1 MPFPGGIMNF
11 ETTEKIDFYLPKVKA
26 FVEDHVIPVEKEI
39 HAQDRPLEER
49 WQPHPEL
56 EPLKEEAKKQGLAPI
71 QLFNLKQDKG
81 ERNNLQAKNKAK
93 VKELIEVL
101 DTEVKKGR
109 SSPGKPVPNDREVS
123 YLPRGFTMS
132 KSN

>member
-49 WQPHPEL
+49 WQPHPE
-56 EPLKEEAKKQGLAPI
+56 
-71 QLFNLKQDKG
+71 
-81 ERNNLQAKNKAK
+81 KAIFIC
-93 VKELIEVL
+93 LL
-101 DTEVKKGR
+101 
-109 SSPGKPVPNDREVS
+109 
-123 YLPRGFTMS
+123 L
-132 KSN
+132 

>member
-1 MPFPGGIMNF
+1 MNF

-56 EPLKEEAKKQGLAPI
+56 EPGVCVCHGPKITNACL
-71 QLFNLKQDKG
+71 
-81 ERNNLQAKNKAK
+81 
-93 VKELIEVL
+93 
-101 DTEVKKGR
+101 
-109 SSPGKPVPNDREVS
+109 
-123 YLPRGFTMS
+123 
-132 KSN
+132 